1 MNKTFLSFVLAI
13 GVSAASSAWAV
24 GGEGRGAIAHGF
36 EGSVQAA
43 AGGVAGTVVAGAG
56 GLLYGGQ
63 HVSSQLMGGG
73 RAGTDVDRIRSMPTQ
88 TGAPEEGEGG
98 LAQILSGLALVIVLI
113 GKRISG

>member
-1 MNKTFLSFVLAI
+1 MNKTFLSFVLAF

-24 GGEGRGAIAHGF
+24 GGEGRAAIPHGL
-36 EGSVQAA
+36 EGSVQVA
-43 AGGVAGTVVAGAG
+43 AGGVATSVVAGAS

-73 RAGTDVDRIRSMPTQ
+73 RTGTDVDRIRSVSTQ
-88 TGAPEEGEGG
+88 TGAQEESDGS
-98 LAQILSGLALVIVLI
+98 LAQILTGLALVVVLI